1 MSVVETIGRKFAR
14 LTTNAV
20 VRRPGLW
27 RVFRGL
33 MRRQFDAI
41 APRWETFRMP
51 DSLAPFAAGLDAV
64 DPPPARVLDLGT
76 GTGAGARAV
85 VARFPGAAVVGAD
98 LSERMLDEARRALP
112 ADVAGR
118 VHFELADASRL
129 PYEDDAF
136 DLVTLA
142 NMIPFFDELARVV
155 APGGQALFAYS
166 GGAGTPIY
174 VPPERLRAELEQR
187 GFTDFAEFA
196 AGRGTALLARKGVH
210 R

>member
-1 MSVVETIGRKFAR
+1 VNLEGLGRKFAR

-41 APRWETFRMP
+41 APRWETMRMP
-51 DSLAPFAAGLDAV
+51 DSAAPFEAGLEAV
-64 DPPPARVLDLGT
+64 EPPPRRALDLGT
-76 GTGAGARAV
+76 GTGVGARAV
-85 VARFPGAAVVGAD
+85 ASRFPAAEVVGAD
-98 LSERMLDEARRALP
+98 LAERMLAEARRTLP
-112 ADVAGR
+112 PELADR
-118 VHFELADASRL
+118 VRFELADASRL
-129 PYEDDAF
+129 PYDDGSF

-155 APGGQALFAYS
+155 APGGQVLFAYS

-174 VPPERLRAELEQR
+174 VPAERLRSELERR
-187 GFTDFAEFA
+187 GFTEFAEFA
-196 AGRGTALLARKGVH
+196 AGRGTAFLARKG
-210 R
+210 RRG